1 MKLISNLRHTAYDS
15 LPILRPTDYCLR
27 TKKGFTLIEIL
38 IMLGI
43 MSMLSGVMLVY
54 SRSSEKLVVL
64 AREQARIISLMA
76 RAKSFSLQ
84 TYIDGTSACG
94 YGIHIDKGENAI
106 IVFRDLDADCPES
119 DNIYAA
125 DSDESVEKFILSK
138 DVRIKSSDATDILFI
153 PPDPQV
159 VIDNNPVNERVN
171 IVLETSD
178 GNSQVVI
185 KMNSSG
191 QITTQ

>member
-1 MKLISNLRHTAYDS
+1 MTPAHKQGINKILQPSTLNLKPES
-15 LPILRPTDYCLR
+15 
-27 TKKGFTLIEIL
+27 GFTLIEIL
-38 IMLGI
+38 VMLGI

-54 SRSSEKLVVL
+54 SRSSEKVILL
-64 AREQARIISLMA
+64 SREQARVISLMA

-84 TYIDGTSACG
+84 TYIEGKSACG
-94 YGIHIDKGENAI
+94 YGIHIDKDKNTV
-106 IVFRDLDADCPES
+106 IVFRDLAADCAAS
-119 DNIYAA
+119 DNIYVA

-153 PPDPQV
+153 PPDPRV
-159 VIDNNPVNERVN
+159 VIDNNPANERVS
-171 IVLETSD
+171 IVLETAD
-178 GNSQVVI
+178 GNSQVII